1 MLLKDKVAVIY
12 GAGGAV
18 GGATARAFAR
28 EGATVFLAGRTEAKL
43 AAVADGIAKAGGWA
57 RAAPVDALDK
67 DAVDRHAAAIIAEAG
82 RIDVSFNAVDLGDAQ
97 GAALTRMDQAH
108 FALPIATA
116 MRTQFLTATAAARR
130 MMTAGRGVI
139 LAITAQAG
147 KTPFPDS
154 GGFGV
159 ACAAIEAFCRQL
171 AVEVGPSGVR
181 VVCLRSSGSPD
192 APGVDAALKVHAANA
207 GVSREAFEAKIAERT
222 MLRRMPRL
230 ADIADAAA
238 LFASDHARAMT
249 AAVANLTCGE
259 IAD

>member
-43 AAVADGIAKAGGWA
+43 AAVAKDIAAAGGWA
-57 RAAPVDALDK
+57 QVAPVDALDK
-67 DAVDRHAAAIIAEAG
+67 GSVDRHAAEIVGKAG
-82 RIDVSFNAVDLGDAQ
+82 RIDISFNAIDLGDAQ
-97 GAALTRMDQAH
+97 GAALVKIEEGH
-108 FALPIATA
+108 FALPIVTA
-116 MRTQFLTATAAARR
+116 IRTHFLTATAAARH
-130 MMTAGRGVI
+130 MIPAGRGVI

-159 ACAAIEAFCRQL
+159 ACAAIEGFCRQL
-171 AVEVGPSGVR
+171 AVEVGPSGIR

-192 APGVDAALKVHAANA
+192 APGVDAALNIHAANA
-207 GVSREAFEAKIAERT
+207 GVSRAAFEAKIAERT
-222 MLRRMPRL
+222 MLKRMPRL
-230 ADIADAAA
+230 AEIADAAA
-238 LFASDHARAMT
+238 LFASDSARAIT